1 MTDVLERSDERN
13 DDGSLTPPAVE
24 NVVKLDRRMIDRVL
38 IALGVVVAIVL
49 AISGGLLTWGASFS
63 NNYVFDE
70 LSSQNIFFPPTESL
84 IEEGRDDIAEFGGVQ
99 VTTGEHAQAYASF
112 IDGHLAN
119 IADGQTYA
127 DLGGPERQARAAEA
141 EAEAA
146 GASEA
151 ELAELRAESAQISG
165 QRDTLFKGETLRGL
179 LLSAYAWDTI
189 GQISGIAAVAAFAAA
204 GLMTLLVV
212 FGLVHLGRMSKRS

>member
-1 MTDVLERSDERN
+1 MTDVLERSGGL
-13 DDGSLTPPAVE
+13 DDQSSSAPVVE
-24 NVVKLDRRMIDRVL
+24 KVVKLDRRMIDRVL
-38 IALGVVVAIVL
+38 IALGVVVAVVL

-70 LSSQNIFFPPTESL
+70 LSSQNIFFPPAESL
-84 IEEGRDDIAEFGGVQ
+84 LEEGRDDIARFGGVQ

-112 IDGHLAN
+112 IDGHIQN
-119 IADGQTYA
+119 IAGGQTYA
-127 DLGGPERQARAAEA
+127 DLGGPERVARAAVA

-146 GASEA
+146 GAPEA

-189 GQISGIAAVAAFAAA
+189 GQIAGIAAVAAFAAA
-204 GLMTLLVV
+204 AVMALLVV
-212 FGLVHLGRMSKRS
+212 LGLVHLRRISTRS

>member
-1 MTDVLERSDERN
+1 MTDVLERSGEL
-13 DDGSLTPPAVE
+13 DDQSSSAPVVE
-24 NVVKLDRRMIDRVL
+24 KVVKLDRRMIDRVL
-38 IALGVVVAIVL
+38 IALGVVVAVVL

-70 LSSQNIFFPPTESL
+70 LSSQNIFFPPAESL
-84 IEEGRDDIAEFGGVQ
+84 LEEGRDDIARFGGVQ

-112 IDGHLAN
+112 IDGHIQN
-119 IADGQTYA
+119 IAGGQTYA
-127 DLGGPERQARAAEA
+127 DLGGPERVARAAVA

-146 GASEA
+146 GAPEA

-189 GQISGIAAVAAFAAA
+189 GQIAGIAAVAAFVAAA
-204 GLMTLLVV
+204 VMALLVV
-212 FGLVHLGRMSKRS
+212 LGLVHLRRVSTRS